1 MSREARTIIALEAI
15 AGTKLAEASDLAVSV
30 RVLFGAGAGM
40 GAGLF
45 FAHWQGA
52 LGLFF
57 PLWQQQHSRLDRDFP
72 QQQQAVPFRQH
83 AALPAGVAALAAPAQ
98 QSQPDIGRASAGIS
112 KAASHTR
119 ARTAIALREN
129 I

>member
-52 LGLFF
+52 LGPFF

-83 AALPAGVAALAAPAQ
+83 AALLPESHVRWQHRPSNHSPTSAWPLPESAKRPATPGLAQ
-98 QSQPDIGRASAGIS
+98 R
-112 KAASHTR
+112 
-119 ARTAIALREN
+119 
-129 I
+129 